1 MNQYKITYSDETPE
15 MTTTTATAT
24 ATATTNQT
32 SAEQAIQ
39 DQLRRLKW
47 MIPDAMRRMDEAA
60 QCMLRRAQGAVKAT
74 EALLADLRAAREA
87 KAELAK
93 LLEQQKL
100 LEFFLRKD
108 TFSVL
113 QMQL

>member
-1 MNQYKITYSDETPE
+1 MND
-15 MTTTTATAT
+15 
-24 ATATTNQT
+24 TNQT

-47 MIPDAMRRMDEAA
+47 MIPAMRRMDEAA
-60 QCMLRRAQGAVKAT
+60 QCMLRRAQGAVKDT
-74 EALLADLRAAREA
+74 EALLADQPCSMSWVDFAEGDLRAAREA

-93 LLEQQKL
+93 LLEQQKM

-108 TFSVL
+108 
-113 QMQL
+113 

>member
-60 QCMLRRAQGAVKAT
+60 QCMSWVDFAEG
-74 EALLADLRAAREA
+74 DLRAAREA

-93 LLEQQKL
+93 LLEQQKM

>member
-1 MNQYKITYSDETPE
+1 MND
-15 MTTTTATAT
+15 
-24 ATATTNQT
+24 TNQT

-60 QCMLRRAQGAVKAT
+60 QCMLRRAQGAVKDT
-74 EALLADLRAAREA
+74 EALLADQPCSMSWVDFAEGDIRAAREA

-93 LLEQQKL
+93 LLEQQKM

-108 TFSVL
+108 
-113 QMQL
+113 

>member
-1 MNQYKITYSDETPE
+1 
-15 MTTTTATAT
+15 
-24 ATATTNQT
+24 
-32 SAEQAIQ
+32 
-39 DQLRRLKW
+39 
-47 MIPDAMRRMDEAA
+47 
-60 QCMLRRAQGAVKAT
+60 
-74 EALLADLRAAREA
+74 LLADLRAAREA

>member
-1 MNQYKITYSDETPE
+1 MND
-15 MTTTTATAT
+15 
-24 ATATTNQT
+24 TNQT

-47 MIPDAMRRMDEAA
+47 MIPDAMPAWTRRLNACFVALKVRSKTPRHCWPTNHAA
-60 QCMLRRAQGAVKAT
+60 CPVDFAAEG
-74 EALLADLRAAREA
+74 DLRAAREA

-93 LLEQQKL
+93 LLEQQKM

-108 TFSVL
+108 
-113 QMQL
+113 